1 MPVQRKVFRIEE
13 MSPGAAF
20 QTLSAGL
27 AEADSYHGEIL
38 TELKALRALLEPV
51 AAARDSH
58 GHGPHPQQ
66 REARKLKIELDVIA
80 DAIRQ
85 TKNEITTLQDRGFDG
100 AGMGRVAQELDA
112 VVVYTEQATQ
122 RILNVAE
129 EIEQTANML
138 SAMLQNNHQQG
149 MAQDIA
155 DQVTRIFEACN
166 FHDLTGQRLAK
177 VAGTMKLVEEH
188 IARMM
193 EIWTV
198 IAQFQADEMRAATAS
213 ANALMDGPNLGDQ
226 ASNSAQAE
234 IDALFP

>member
-13 MSPGAAF
+13 MSPSAASPS
-20 QTLSAGL
+20 LSVGL
-27 AEADSYHGEIL
+27 PQAESCQLEIL
-38 TELKALRALLEPV
+38 TEVKALRALLEPV

-58 GHGPHPQQ
+58 DNGPHPQP
-66 REARKLKIELDVIA
+66 RDARKLKIELDVIA

-85 TKNEITTLQDRGFDG
+85 TKNEITILQDRGFDG
-100 AGMGRVAQELDA
+100 AGMARVASELDG

-122 RILNVAE
+122 RILNAAE

-138 SAMLQNNHQQG
+138 SALLQNKHQQG

-155 DQVTRIFEACN
+155 DHVTRIFEACN

-177 VAGTMKLVEEH
+177 VATTMKLVEEH

-198 IAQFQADEMRAATAS
+198 IAQFQADEIRAATVS
-213 ANALMDGPNLGDQ
+213 ANALMDSPKLVDQ
-226 ASNSAQAE
+226 VSNSTQAE
-234 IDALFP
+234 IDALFR

>member
-1 MPVQRKVFRIEE
+1 MPVQRKIFRIEE
-13 MSPGAAF
+13 MPPGAV
-20 QTLSAGL
+20 LPSLPEGW
-27 AEADSYHGEIL
+27 AEADACHAEIL
-38 TELKALRALLEPV
+38 TELKALRALLEPLAV
-51 AAARDSH
+51 ARDSQDN
-58 GHGPHPQQ
+58 GPHPQQ
-66 REARKLKIELDVIA
+66 RDARKLKIELDVIA

-100 AGMGRVAQELDA
+100 AGMARVAHELDA
-112 VVVYTEQATQ
+112 VVAYAEQATQ
-122 RILNVAE
+122 RILNAAE

-138 SAMLQNNHQQG
+138 SGLLQNKHQQG

-177 VAGTMKLVEEH
+177 VAATMKLVEEH

-213 ANALMDGPNLGDQ
+213 ANALMDGPKLADQ
-226 ASNSAQAE
+226 ASNSVQAE
-234 IDALFP
+234 VDALFR